1 MYFNNIEFHANVS
14 IIRWCGVGFG
24 FGFFPFNSMRE
35 NILHLTKQQQQQ
47 KKDEEE
53 AAANIKIQVLQ

>member
-1 MYFNNIEFHANVS
+1 MQMFPSYA
-14 IIRWCGVGFG
+14 GVVLVLVLF
-24 FGFFPFNSMRE
+24 FFPFNSVRE

-53 AAANIKIQVLQ
+53 AAAKIKIQVLQ